1 MKDKDQN
8 LIWEAWSSQGYSG
21 EPGSLMQ
28 GTPGNPGPSQ
38 LFNAGADGFSL
49 GRPANK
55 NNELIAALKNGKHV
69 EVTLTGASNRADE
82 LGPDQL
88 ELIEL
93 EYDGK
98 FLYGTDPKTNAPVE
112 LEFPTGNVSVDEIRY
127 LDN

>member
-1 MKDKDQN
+1 
-8 LIWEAWSSQGYSG
+8 
-21 EPGSLMQ
+21 MQ

-38 LFNAGADGFSL
+38 LFNAGARTAGADGFSL

-69 EVTLTGASNRADE
+69 EVTLTGPSNRAGERGDIV
-82 LGPDQL
+82 PDQL
-88 ELIEL
+88 ELKGL

-98 FLYGTDPKTNAPVE
+98 FLYGTDLKTNKEVE